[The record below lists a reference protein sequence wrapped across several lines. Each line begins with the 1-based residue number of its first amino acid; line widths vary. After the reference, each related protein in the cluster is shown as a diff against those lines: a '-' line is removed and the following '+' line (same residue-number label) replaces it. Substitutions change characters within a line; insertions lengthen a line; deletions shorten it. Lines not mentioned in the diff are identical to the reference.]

1 MTQFCRIVRASEYF
15 YDMYKDSNVKY
26 IQNTKHF
33 DEWLEDKFGVRL
45 LEPTYESYEIVD
57 DQKHLLFLMKFL
69 I

>member
-1 MTQFCRIVRASEYF
+1 
-15 YDMYKDSNVKY
+15 MYKDSNVKY